1 MTSVLQRIPIA
12 VYTAAG
18 RFAAF
23 PAELVAF
30 AATEKLPLPEL
41 STQMGQALALLAQ
54 PENAGRRYCLRE
66 DCEAFLTA
74 LGFASGDPIQAF
86 NKFPQRGF
94 VMGSKP
100 RSGQYMLAYP
110 FVADKT
116 HLLKRTGAAIS
127 GDRDAAIE
135 VVKSYWRKTL
145 VDVPAEAWQL
155 GHLDPTKGDASESN
169 LAWQPPIQAKYRD
182 RFKWDLMFFKMWP
195 TGAELC
201 ARVDEYYSEA
211 EQRALL
217 AALKARYE

>member
-12 VYTAAG
+12 AYTA

-30 AATEKLPLPEL
+30 AAVEKLSLPKL
-41 STQMGQALALLAQ
+41 STQMGQALALLSQ

-86 NKFPQRGF
+86 NKFPQCGF

-116 HLLKRTGAAIS
+116 HLLKRKGAALS

-135 VVKSYWRKTL
+135 VVKDYWRKTV
-145 VDVPAEAWQL
+145 VDVPAEDWQL
-155 GHLDPTKGDASESN
+155 GHLDPTKGDATESN

-182 RFKWDLMFFKMWP
+182 RFKWDPMFRKMWP

-201 ARVDEYYSEA
+201 ARLLEYYSEE

-217 AALKARYE
+217 AALKALYE